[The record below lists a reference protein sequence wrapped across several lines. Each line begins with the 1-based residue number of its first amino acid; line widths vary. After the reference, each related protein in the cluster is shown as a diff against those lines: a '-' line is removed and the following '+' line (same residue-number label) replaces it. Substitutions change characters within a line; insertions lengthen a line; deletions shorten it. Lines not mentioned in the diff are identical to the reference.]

1 MTSSSCHDQF
11 AVWLDSEPGY
21 EPSEEEYQDMLYLI
35 AYDVKEASRL
45 RKVALAC
52 QDYGFRVEYSVFE
65 CDLSEEKFQALWNR
79 LLQAINP
86 DEDKLLAYRICGS
99 CVPYSKSRNGFQ
111 AAKAFALH
119 FMTPSGGK
127 ENCFPIAISCQTS

>member
-99 CVPYSKSRNGFQ
+99 CVSHIQSQGIVSSPQRPLLWSLDRSIGK
-111 AAKAFALH
+111 KIDE
-119 FMTPSGGK
+119 GK
-127 ENCFPIAISCQTS
+127 EYRLFS

>member
-21 EPSEEEYQDMLYLI
+21 EPSEEEYKDMLYLI

-99 CVPYSKSRNGFQ
+99 CVSHIQSQGMVSRPQ
-111 AAKAFALH
+111 RPLLY
-119 FMTPSGGK
+119 
-127 ENCFPIAISCQTS
+127 IL